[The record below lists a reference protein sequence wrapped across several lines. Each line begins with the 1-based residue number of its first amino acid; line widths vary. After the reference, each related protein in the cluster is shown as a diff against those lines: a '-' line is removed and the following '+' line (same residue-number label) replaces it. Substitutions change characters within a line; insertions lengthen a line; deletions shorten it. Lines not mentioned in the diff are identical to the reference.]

1 MRIAELEIE
10 GLTPSRLWSAMDPE
24 TRLAAAQ
31 SMYDDKDGRREAD
44 AAVAATL
51 RFRDVAV
58 KSMPVDR
65 RVDYLLRA
73 VRPDDGLA
81 SSLLIALH
89 LRRRSALLTAFLDAL
104 EVPNEAGVIDPD
116 FDMPALDAERLTE
129 PVAALF
135 AGFPEDDVELYL
147 ACLLAMDPEVW
158 GGLRG
163 ILARRRTGA

>member
-1 MRIAELEIE
+1 MRIDELEIE
-10 GLTPSRLWSAMDPE
+10 GLTPARLWSAMDPE

-58 KSMPVDR
+58 KSMPVER

-89 LRRRSALLTAFLDAL
+89 LRRRTALLTTFLDAL
-104 EVPNEAGVIDPD
+104 EVPNAAGVIDPD
-116 FDMPALDAERLTE
+116 FDMPTLDVERLGG
-129 PVAALF
+129 PVATLF
-135 AGFPEDDVELYL
+135 EHFAAEDVELYL
-147 ACLLAMDPEVW
+147 ACLLAMDPDVW
-158 GGLRG
+158 SGLAG
-163 ILARRRTGA
+163 ILAGRRTGA